1 MFLLYTRYSL
11 QKNQRKELP
20 NKGNI
25 KMTNSELSKLVAETG
40 AAVITIMIVI
50 TLISELSIQSDIIKS
65 LSFLFYGVIIAAII
79 AVLFNYVRYLN
90 KRY

>member
-1 MFLLYTRYSL
+1 
-11 QKNQRKELP
+11 
-20 NKGNI
+20 
-25 KMTNSELSKLVAETG
+25 MTNSELSKLVAETG